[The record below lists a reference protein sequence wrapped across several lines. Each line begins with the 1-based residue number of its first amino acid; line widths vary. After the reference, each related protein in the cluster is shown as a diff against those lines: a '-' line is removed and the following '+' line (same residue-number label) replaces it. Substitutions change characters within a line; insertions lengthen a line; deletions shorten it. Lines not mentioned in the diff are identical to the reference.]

1 MRSGARRVTVLD
13 ASAAVNVLL
22 GRTTEPDLSGL
33 VVRGVAAP
41 HHIDVEIT
49 SALRGQVL
57 GGKLAEGVALNRLGA
72 FLAWPVERVPLRGLA
87 PRIWELRHAMSAYD
101 AAYVALAEVTGR
113 PLVTCDA
120 KLLSGGHRAEVRV
133 VA

>member
-1 MRSGARRVTVLD
+1 M
-13 ASAAVNVLL
+13 
-22 GRTTEPDLSGL
+22 
-33 VVRGVAAP
+33 
-41 HHIDVEIT
+41 
-49 SALRGQVL
+49 
-57 GGKLAEGVALNRLGA
+57 ALNRLGA

-87 PRIWELRHAMSAYD
+87 PRIWEFRHMMTAYD

-133 VA
+133 WPERCGGAAVLTGWGEAARPAPVLHSG